1 MIIETKR
8 LLIRTLEPEDEI
20 PFIEM
25 AADGS
30 LNDIGFDSNC
40 SKWMKKWI
48 KEARKLTDTDNP
60 SLSYL
65 AYAIE
70 LKEKNIV
77 IGSVGC
83 SYYDDL
89 QETGITYFIGA
100 NYRHNGYAV
109 EAVRAYA
116 KYFMEHYNI
125 YKLIGTV
132 KEENISSWKMI
143 EKANFEMVAKKM
155 YKDLNDEQSEMY
167 RFYEIKNS

>member
-30 LNDIGFDSNC
+30 LNDIGFNSNC
-40 SKWMKKWI
+40 IKGMKTWI

-70 LKEKNIV
+70 LK
-77 IGSVGC
+77 
-83 SYYDDL
+83 
-89 QETGITYFIGA
+89 
-100 NYRHNGYAV
+100 R
-109 EAVRAYA
+109 
-116 KYFMEHYNI
+116 
-125 YKLIGTV
+125 
-132 KEENISSWKMI
+132 
-143 EKANFEMVAKKM
+143 
-155 YKDLNDEQSEMY
+155 
-167 RFYEIKNS
+167 

>member
-30 LNDIGFDSNC
+30 LNDIGFDSSC

-48 KEARKLTDTDNP
+48 KEARKLTGIDNP

-65 AYAIE
+65 AYAVE

-89 QETGITYFIGA
+89 QETGITYFIGT

-109 EAVRAYA
+109 EAVKAYA

-125 YKLIGTV
+125 NKLIATV
-132 KEENISSWKMI
+132 RKENISSCKVV
-143 EKANFEMVAKKM
+143 EKADFEMVQKKI
-155 YKDLNDEQSEMY
+155 YKDLNDEKAEVY
-167 RFYEIKNS
+167 HFYEIKN